1 MSPSPTLRSMRLA
14 RGLSLD
20 DAGDGAVR
28 VRACDWP
35 WAAWLAAPPLLV
47 GLPLVAWSAAAG
59 HWIEL
64 GGGLVFCAFGALCA
78 FLAAARRRDLVVS
91 ATGLHGREGAGPF
104 ARAIDRAW
112 SGGAR
117 LDVRPFAL
125 PDGAPD
131 LSDRG
136 GDLVVVAAD
145 AEYLLARRA
154 GPGWRETL
162 ASARAHVIARIPAL
176 GLHSA
181 RQEAP

>member
-1 MSPSPTLRSMRLA
+1 MRLA

-35 WAAWLAAPPLLV
+35 WAAWLAVPPLLA
-47 GLPLVAWSAAAG
+47 GLPLVAWSAATS

-64 GGGLVFCAFGALCA
+64 SGGVVFLAFGALA
-78 FLAAARRRDLVVS
+78 ASLAAARRRDVVVS
-91 ATGLHGREGAGPF
+91 ATSVKGREGAGPF
-104 ARAIDRAW
+104 ARGVEVAW
-112 SGGAR
+112 SGAAR
-117 LDVRPFAL
+117 LDVRPFAR
-125 PDGAPD
+125 PEGAPD
-131 LSDRG
+131 LAASG
-136 GDLVVVAAD
+136 GDLVVVVAAG
-145 AEYLLARRA
+145 AEFPLARRT

-162 ASARAHVIARIPAL
+162 ESARAHVVARIPVL